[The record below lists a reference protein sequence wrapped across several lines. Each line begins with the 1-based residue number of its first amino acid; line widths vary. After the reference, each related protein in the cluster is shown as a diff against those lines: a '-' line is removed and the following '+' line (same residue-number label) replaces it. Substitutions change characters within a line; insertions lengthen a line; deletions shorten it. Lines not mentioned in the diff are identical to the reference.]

1 MRILRHLALS
11 VALCA
16 AVVSVSWAQGSND
29 QVRPGSSTI
38 MGDTGLWFVPIAE
51 TLPKG
56 KWSGGLQR
64 VDINRSEG
72 FVNVEDIGG
81 MFAFGATDKIEVFGA
96 FSRRGVDADLISPKL
111 TALGQPQDY
120 LVARGWA
127 SGVGDLT
134 VGGKFNLRSQ
144 VTNNGMAFAVRAAVN
159 LPTAGDG
166 MGTGKP
172 AVMVDLIGSREFNM
186 KVDLSAQA
194 GIKMRVSPDGYALT
208 NGFTWGVGAGFPSRS
223 RLKVIGEMTGEA
235 YFDLPQTFTGAQ
247 SATTPPAQWGADA
260 TRDIFGGVQFHMT
273 NGFYIGAGINYAA
286 SHLWDRKN
294 FSTREPEN
302 TGQDKWAYQL
312 RVAYHPGVRNYAPP
326 APPAPA
332 PTPAPPPIAAPANR
346 PPTVKARCE
355 PCTVQVGRTAIVIAE
370 GQDPDGDTL
379 RYKWGSP
386 TGSFANANE
395 RQTQW
400 TAPGQAGAVP
410 ITVTVDD
417 GKGGTASDTIT
428 IQVVAP
434 PRKEYTFEDVHFD
447 FDRYSLRPEATR
459 ILDEAIKAMADD
471 PALRITV
478 EGHTCN
484 IGTTEY
490 NLALG
495 ERRSN
500 AVRDY
505 LASRG
510 VAANR
515 LQSVSYGEER
525 PKHDNSR
532 EETRR
537 LNRRAALTIR
547 MQ

>member
-1 MRILRHLALS
+1 
-11 VALCA
+11 
-16 AVVSVSWAQGSND
+16 
-29 QVRPGSSTI
+29 

-51 TLPKG
+51 TMPKG

-72 FVNVEDIGG
+72 FTNIEDIGG
-81 MFAFGATDKIEVFGA
+81 MFAFGATDKVEVFGA
-96 FSRRGVDADLISPKL
+96 FSRRGIDADLITPKL

-120 LVARGWA
+120 LINQGWNDGIGDI
-127 SGVGDLT
+127 GVGA
-134 VGGKFNLRSQ
+134 KFNFRSQ
-144 VTNNGMAFAVRAAVN
+144 VANNGIAYGARVSAN

-166 MGTGKP
+166 LGTGKP
-172 AVMVDLIGSREFNM
+172 SFQFDLIGSREFAM
-186 KVDLSAQA
+186 KVDLSASA
-194 GIKMRVSPDGYALT
+194 GFKLRMSPDGYALS
-208 NGFTWGVGAGFPSRS
+208 NGFVWGVGAGFPSRS
-223 RLKVIGEMTGEA
+223 RFKVIGEMTGEA
-235 YFDLPQTFTGAQ
+235 LFDLPQTFTGTQ
-247 SATTPPAQWGADA
+247 SAVTPPAQWGADA
-260 TRDIFGGVQFHMT
+260 TRDMFGGVQYHFT

-294 FSTREPEN
+294 FETREPDN

-312 RVAYHPGVRNYAPP
+312 RLAYHPGVRNYVPP
-326 APPAPA
+326 APPAPT
-332 PTPAPPPIAAPANR
+332 PTPAPPITPPANR

-386 TGSFANANE
+386 AGTFANANE

-400 TAPGQAGAVP
+400 TAPGQPGAVP

-447 FDRYSLRPEATR
+447 FDRYTLRPEATR

-505 LASRG
+505 LAGRG
-510 VAANR
+510 VAADR
-515 LQSVSYGEER
+515 LQAVSYGEER

-547 MQ
+547 VQ